1 MSTREICAYP
11 MIGGPMDGS
20 EAEPLEPGF
29 DWLGFGNNREI
40 VRKPL
45 AGDNLC
51 HFYRLATCRK
61 TGEKYWCYLGN
72 DPARGMY
79 GRKPPLSLHPY
90 GKPNDC

>member
-1 MSTREICAYP
+1 MTTRGICEYP
-11 MIGGPMDGS
+11 VIGGPMDGS

-29 DWLGFGNNREI
+29 GWLGFRDNREI

-45 AGDNLC
+45 AGDNRC
-51 HFYRLATCRK
+51 HFYRLANCRK

-72 DPARGMY
+72 DPVRGMS